1 MPRMKVT
8 GPKVLPV
15 QWKSGELWQ
24 VVGHD
29 GQFPFMVRVIVSD
42 GVVRSAPPLGAW
54 MMGRTWLDVA
64 ETCALRGWMVSHLD
78 TDLAR
83 LREQEKARNDA
94 GVTQL
99 GLEL

>member
-1 MPRMKVT
+1 
-8 GPKVLPV
+8 
-15 QWKSGELWQ
+15 
-24 VVGHD
+24 
-29 GQFPFMVRVIVSD
+29 
-42 GVVRSAPPLGAW
+42 